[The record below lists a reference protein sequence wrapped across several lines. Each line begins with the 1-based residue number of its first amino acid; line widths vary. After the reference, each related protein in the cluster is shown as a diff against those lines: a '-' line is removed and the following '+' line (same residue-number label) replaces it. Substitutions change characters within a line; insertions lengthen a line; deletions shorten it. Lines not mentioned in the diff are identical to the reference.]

1 MNTAHYSKLCLL
13 SFLVDDHKHCL
24 QKLSNTLSEAEIQ
37 SILAHHS
44 FGLLVPSSKYMID
57 GKHRHE
63 KKSFACKE
71 DSVLGNTSFGKFI
84 CI

>member
-1 MNTAHYSKLCLL
+1 MLVDKIVNAVKSTEDDLYEILYN
-13 SFLVDDHKHCL
+13 FLQTDDHKHCL

-63 KKSFACKE
+63 K
-71 DSVLGNTSFGKFI
+71 T
-84 CI
+84 